1 MKKQDH
7 KSSLNLVESFGQDI
21 RYGMRVLLRNRS
33 FTLMAVLT
41 LALGIGANTAIF
53 SVIYGVLL
61 RPLPYRDGHQL
72 VVVHQRAKL
81 AGINDMGFSV
91 KEFFDYRDQN
101 KTMEMDS
108 IVEHHSMNFILY
120 GREEPE
126 RVQTGVVSA
135 NFFDVLGVK
144 PILGRTFDANDERP
158 EADAVLVLSHKYWQQ
173 SHSGDPNIVGR
184 VFEMN
189 NRSHVV
195 IGVLPP
201 IPQFPS
207 ESDVYMPTTGCPFR
221 SSQSVKENR
230 NARLLTVVFGRLKPG
245 VELEQAQAEL
255 DTTASNLQAA
265 YPETYPRSEGYTAQV
280 VRLEDDLTERAR
292 PTLII
297 LLAMAGLVLLIAC
310 ANVANLS
317 LARVL
322 QRQREV
328 AMRTALGASRGRLI
342 RQLLTESTLLSLMGG
357 GLGLLIAMW
366 GLPLLADFAAR
377 FTNRTGEIKIDLT
390 VLLFTFLI
398 SVGTGLAFGLFP
410 ALSFRQDSKQN
421 LAAALKEECASST
434 SVGKNR
440 IRGFL
445 VVAQVAISFTLLI
458 TAGSMLRSLLK
469 LQQVEAGFNP
479 EKVLVMRLSPN
490 WSKYTAIQ
498 STATTTANYAAYFRQ
513 VIDKVKQQP
522 GIQAAALSSTYP
534 LNPTGITNGPNNVS
548 VELEGQPLAEGQLA
562 PQIAPRAVTSD
573 YFRAIGTP
581 LIKGRMF
588 TDADDEKA
596 QLVAVVNETAAR
608 HRWGGEDP
616 VGKRVSF
623 DNGKT
628 WITIIGV
635 VGDVKQYGLEREPTD
650 EIYVPVAQG
659 AFASFLL
666 VKTISDPMGVS
677 KLMRDAVHQ
686 VDPATAIDQV
696 KTLQQVRDE
705 AVASPRLTAW
715 LLGLFA
721 GLALMITAA
730 GISGVMALSVTQRT
744 REIGIRMA
752 LGATRVRILA
762 MIMRQGMILML
773 LGLVAGIIGA
783 LTLNRLM
790 AALLFATPA
799 ADPMT
804 FAATSFLLT
813 AVAGAAC
820 LIPALRATSINPLM
834 ALRSE

>member
-1 MKKQDH
+1 MKKQDE
-7 KSSLNLVESFGQDI
+7 KSSLNLIESLGQDI

-33 FTLMAVLT
+33 FTLMAVFT

-72 VVVHQRAKL
+72 VVAHQRAKL
-81 AGINDMGFSV
+81 AGIDDMGFSV

-101 KTMEMDS
+101 KTLETDS

-126 RVQTGVVSA
+126 RAQTGVVSA

-144 PILGRTFDANDERP
+144 PILGRTFDANDEKP
-158 EADAVLVLSHKYWQQ
+158 ESDAVLVLSHKYWQQ
-173 SHSGDPNIVGR
+173 SHSGDPNIVGK

-221 SSQSVKENR
+221 SSQSIKENR

-245 VELEQAQAEL
+245 VGLEQAQADL

-265 YPETYPRSEGYTAQV
+265 YPEIYPRSGGYTAQV

-297 LLAMAGLVLLIAC
+297 LLATAGLVLLIAC

-328 AMRTALGASRGRLI
+328 AMRTALGASRGRLV

-366 GLPLLADFAAR
+366 GLPLLAAFAAR

-390 VLLFTFLI
+390 VLLFTLLL
-398 SVGTGLAFGLFP
+398 SVGTGLAFGLLP
-410 ALSFRQDSKQN
+410 ALYFRQDSKQN
-421 LAAALKEECASST
+421 LAAALKAESASST

-458 TAGSMLRSLLK
+458 TAGLMLRSLIK
-469 LQQVEAGFNP
+469 LQQTDAGFNP

-498 STATTTANYAAYFRQ
+498 STATTTANYVVYFRQ
-513 VIDKVKQQP
+513 VLDKIKQQP
-522 GIQAAALSSTYP
+522 GVQTAALSSIYP
-534 LNPTGITNGPNNVS
+534 LNPTGITSGPNNVS

-562 PQIAPRAVTSD
+562 PQIAPRAVTPD
-573 YFRAIGTP
+573 YFLTIGTP

-588 TDADDEKA
+588 TEADDEKA
-596 QLVAVVNETAAR
+596 PLIAVVNDTAAR
-608 HRWGGEDP
+608 HRWRGEDP

-623 DNGKT
+623 DNRKT
-628 WITIIGV
+628 WITIVGV

-659 AFASFLL
+659 PFANFLL
-666 VKTISDPMGVS
+666 VKTISDPISIS
-677 KLMRDAVHQ
+677 KLIRDAVHQ
-686 VDPATAIDQV
+686 VDPSTAIDQV

-721 GLALMITAA
+721 GLALIITAA

-762 MIMRQGMILML
+762 MVMRQGMTLML
-773 LGLVAGIIGA
+773 LGLVAGIAGA

-799 ADPMT
+799 ADPLT
-804 FAATSFLLT
+804 FAAVSLLLI
-813 AVAGAAC
+813 AVAGTAC
-820 LIPALRATSINPLM
+820 LIPALRATSINPVL

>member
-1 MKKQDH
+1 MKKQEH
-7 KSSLNLVESFGQDI
+7 HSSLNLIESLGQDI

-41 LALGIGANTAIF
+41 LSLGIGANTAIF

-61 RPLPYRDGHQL
+61 RPLPYREGHQL

-81 AGINDMGFSV
+81 AGIDDMGFSV
-91 KEFFDYRDQN
+91 KEFFDYRDQS
-101 KTMEMDS
+101 KTLETDS

-144 PILGRTFDANDERP
+144 PILGRTFDANDEKP
-158 EADAVLVLSHKYWQQ
+158 EADAVLVLSYKYWQQ

-195 IGVLPP
+195 IGVLPN

-221 SSQSVKENR
+221 SSQPIKENR
-230 NARLLTVVFGRLKPG
+230 NARLLTVVFGRLKAG
-245 VELEQAQAEL
+245 VGLEQAQADL
-255 DTTASNLQAA
+255 DTTANNLQAA
-265 YPETYPRSEGYTAQV
+265 YPQDYPRSEGYTAQV

-297 LLAMAGLVLLIAC
+297 LLATAGLVLLIAC

-328 AMRTALGASRGRLI
+328 AMRTALGASRARLI

-357 GLGLLIAMW
+357 GLGLLLAMW
-366 GLPLLADFAAR
+366 GLPLLAAFAAR
-377 FTNRTGEIKIDLT
+377 FTNRTGEIKIDLS
-390 VLLFTFLI
+390 VLLFTLLI
-398 SVGTGLAFGLFP
+398 SVGTGLAFGLLP

-421 LAAALKEECASST
+421 LAAALKQEGTSST
-434 SVGKNR
+434 SAGKNR
-440 IRGFL
+440 LRGFL

-458 TAGSMLRSLLK
+458 TAGLMLRSLLK

-490 WSKYTAIQ
+490 WSKYTALQ
-498 STATTTANYAAYFRQ
+498 STATTTANYVTYFRQ
-513 VIDKVKQQP
+513 VLDKVKQQP
-522 GIQAAALSSTYP
+522 GLQAAALSSTYP
-534 LNPTGITNGPNNVS
+534 LNPAGITAGPNNVS
-548 VELEGQPLAEGQLA
+548 VELEGRPLAEGQLA
-562 PQIAPRAVTSD
+562 PQLAPRAVSPD

-581 LIKGRMF
+581 LMRGRMF
-588 TDADDEKA
+588 TEADDEKA
-596 QLVAVVNETAAR
+596 PPVAVVNEMAAR

-628 WITIIGV
+628 WITIVGV

-659 AFASFLL
+659 PFASFLL
-666 VKTISDPMGVS
+666 VKTISDPMSVS

-686 VDPATAIDQV
+686 VDPSTAIDQV

-705 AVASPRLTAW
+705 AVASPRLTTW

-752 LGATRVRILA
+752 LGATRFRILA
-762 MIMRQGMILML
+762 MVMRQGMILML

-783 LTLNRLM
+783 LILNRLM

-799 ADPMT
+799 ADPLT
-804 FAATSFLLT
+804 FAATSLLLI
-813 AVAGAAC
+813 AVAGTAC
-820 LIPALRATSINPLM
+820 LIPALRATSINPII
-834 ALRSE
+834 ALRCE